1 MRGILLITLSLFFV
15 ISPSQSQD
23 RTLTLKHKNSGTVYE
38 VDPEKA
44 IKCKL
49 QDGNTKKGYIQD
61 LTDESIV
68 VNGDSINIENIVV
81 ISSWHTRK
89 NSSAKTGGILL
100 TSLGGLLT
108 AGGIAMTAGAVQED
122 DEVGTVVVG
131 VPLGIATTVVGI
143 GTSYLGIRA
152 LKRKRFDM
160 ADWDLRIK
168 NY

>member
-1 MRGILLITLSLFFV
+1 MRAFLLVLLSM
-15 ISPSQSQD
+15 ISLQIYAQD
-23 RTLTLKHKNSGTVYE
+23 RTLTLKHKSTGSVYE
-38 VDPEKA
+38 VDPKKA

-49 QDGNTKKGYIQD
+49 TDGHTKKGHIQS
-61 LTDESIV
+61 LDEEAIV
-68 VNGDSINIENIVV
+68 VNGETVNLNEIEML
-81 ISSWHTRK
+81 SSWHTRK
-89 NSSAKTGGILL
+89 NASAKTGGIVL

-108 AGGIAMTAGAVQED
+108 VGGVVLTAGSIQED

-131 VPLGIATTVVGI
+131 VPLGLATTAVGL

-160 ADWDLRIK
+160 MEWDFIVE

>member
-1 MRGILLITLSLFFV
+1 MA
-15 ISPSQSQD
+15 QSQD

-49 QDGNTKKGYIQD
+49 EDGNTKKGYIQS

-68 VNGDSINIENIVV
+68 LNGDSINIEKIIVL
-81 ISSWHTRK
+81 SSWHTRK

-131 VPLGIATTVVGI
+131 VPLGIATTVVGV

-152 LKRKRFDM
+152 LKRKRFNM
-160 ADWDLRIK
+160 VDWDLRIK
-168 NY
+168 SY

>member
-1 MRGILLITLSLFFV
+1 MVMVCFTCAQLTA
-15 ISPSQSQD
+15 QD
-23 RTLTLKHKNSGTVYE
+23 RTLTLKHKSTGSVYE

-49 QDGNTKKGYIQD
+49 VDGVKKRGYIQS
-61 LTDESIV
+61 LTEEAIV
-68 VNGDSINIENIVV
+68 VNGDTVNLEDIV
-81 ISSWHTRK
+81 ILSSWHTRK

-108 AGGIAMTAGAVQED
+108 AAGVVIISESIQQ
-122 DEVGTVVVG
+122 DEEGTVVVG
-131 VPLGIATTVVGI
+131 VPIGAAATAVGI
-143 GTSYLGIRA
+143 GTTYLGIRA

-160 ADWDLRIK
+160 MDWDMRVD

>member
-1 MRGILLITLSLFFV
+1 MRGFLLILLCLFFLHAL
-15 ISPSQSQD
+15 PQD

-38 VDPEKA
+38 VDPQKS
-44 IKCKL
+44 IKCRL
-49 QDGNTKKGYIQD
+49 LDGETKKGHIQD

-68 VNGDSINIENIVV
+68 VNGDSINLTDIAVL
-81 ISSWHTRK
+81 SSWHTRK

-100 TSLGGLLT
+100 TTLGGVMT
-108 AGGIAMTAGAVQED
+108 AGGVAMITGAVQED

-131 VPLGIATTVVGI
+131 VPLGIVTTAAGI

-160 ADWDLRIK
+160 IDWDLRI
-168 NY
+168 NHY

>member
-1 MRGILLITLSLFFV
+1 MRLLIVLLFLV
-15 ISPSQSQD
+15 TCGQSWSQD
-23 RTLTLKHKNSGTVYE
+23 KTLVLKHKSTGSVYE

-49 QDGNTKKGYIQD
+49 NDGHTKRGYIQSLSED
-61 LTDESIV
+61 AIV
-68 VNGDSINIENIVV
+68 VNGETVQLDQIEVL
-81 ISSWHTRK
+81 SSWHTRK
-89 NSSAKTGGILL
+89 NASAKTGGIVL

-108 AGGIAMTAGAVQED
+108 VGGIVLTTSAVQED

-131 VPLGIATTVVGI
+131 VPLGVATTAVGL

-160 ADWDLRIK
+160 MDWDFVVQ

>member
-1 MRGILLITLSLFFV
+1 MRGFLLILLSLFFV
-15 ISPSQSQD
+15 IAQSQD

-38 VDPEKA
+38 VDPEKSV
-44 IKCKL
+44 KCKL
-49 QDGNTKKGYIQD
+49 QDGNTKKGYIQN
-61 LTDESIV
+61 LTDEAIV
-68 VNGDSINIENIVV
+68 VNGESINIEDIIVL
-81 ISSWHTRK
+81 SSWHTRK
-89 NSSAKTGGILL
+89 NRSAKTGGILL

-131 VPLGIATTVVGI
+131 VPLGIATTAIGV

-160 ADWDLRIK
+160 MDWDLRIK
-168 NY
+168 SY

>member
-1 MRGILLITLSLFFV
+1 MRAFLMVLVCFACAQLTA
-15 ISPSQSQD
+15 QD
-23 RTLTLKHKNSGTVYE
+23 RTLTLKHKSTGSVYE

-49 QDGNTKKGYIQD
+49 VDGAKKRGYIQS
-61 LTDESIV
+61 LTEEAIV
-68 VNGDSINIENIVV
+68 VNGDTVNLEDIV
-81 ISSWHTRK
+81 ILSSWHTRK

-108 AGGIAMTAGAVQED
+108 AAGVVIISESIQQ
-122 DEVGTVVVG
+122 DEEGTVAVG
-131 VPLGIATTVVGI
+131 VPLGAAATAVGI
-143 GTSYLGIRA
+143 GTTYLGIRA

-160 ADWDLRIK
+160 MDWDMRVD

>member
-1 MRGILLITLSLFFV
+1 MRTFLMVLVCFACAQLTA
-15 ISPSQSQD
+15 QD
-23 RTLTLKHKNSGTVYE
+23 RTLTLKHKSTGSVYE

-49 QDGNTKKGYIQD
+49 VDGAKKRGYIQS
-61 LTDESIV
+61 LTEEAIV
-68 VNGDSINIENIVV
+68 VNGDTVNLEDIV
-81 ISSWHTRK
+81 ILSSWHTRK

-108 AGGIAMTAGAVQED
+108 AAGVVIISESIQQ
-122 DEVGTVVVG
+122 DEEGTVAVG
-131 VPLGIATTVVGI
+131 VPLGAAATAVGI
-143 GTSYLGIRA
+143 GTTYLGIRA

-160 ADWDLRIK
+160 MEWDMRVD